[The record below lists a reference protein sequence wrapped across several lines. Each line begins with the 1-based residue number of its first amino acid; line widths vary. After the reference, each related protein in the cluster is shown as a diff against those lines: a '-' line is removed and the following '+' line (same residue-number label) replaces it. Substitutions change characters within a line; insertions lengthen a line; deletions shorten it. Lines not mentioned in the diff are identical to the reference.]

1 MEIYFV
7 IFGGFWILLLLY
19 ALRAACFKGHM
30 GILNELPFVFV
41 GLALMT
47 EATLKDSTARIW
59 SLFILASLF
68 LYCITLWRTC
78 EESAG
83 VRLVTV
89 GRVVK
94 NPVKRILLGGLGLF
108 GVALPF
114 YAQFKTALEICA
126 FVAFCISLG
135 IYMVFT
141 ESRDLELTEEGV
153 LFPGGFMEY
162 EEIKSYEWKDDK
174 LKLHFGKDF
183 FSLAPKTPFEWDI
196 PPDTKDILQ
205 QLLTRL
211 LGEPKKAE
219 STK

>member
-59 SLFILASLF
+59 SLFILASVF
-68 LYCITLWRTC
+68 LYCITLWRIC

-83 VRLVTV
+83 APLLTV
-89 GRVVK
+89 GRVTK
-94 NPVKRILLGGLGLF
+94 SPLKRILLGGLGLF

-114 YAQFKTALEICA
+114 YAQFKTLLEICA
-126 FVAFCISLG
+126 FAAFCISLG
-135 IYMVFT
+135 VYMLFT
-141 ESRDLELTEEGV
+141 DSRDLELTEDGV
-153 LFPGGFMEY
+153 LFPGGFMRY
-162 EEIKSYEWKDDK
+162 GDIRSYEWNENT
-174 LKLHFGKDF
+174 LKLNFGGDF
-183 FSLAPKTPFEWDI
+183 FSLAPKTPFEWEIVSDGKDVVQQI
-196 PPDTKDILQ
+196 LTKF
-205 QLLTRL
+205 
-211 LGEPKKAE
+211 LGEPQKAK